1 MEEFRTHSTE
11 ARQLLSVVMPVF
23 GEGAHL
29 PAFLAAVRTSLDRC
43 NLSYEL
49 LLVDDGSPDDT
60 WHTIEVEANR
70 CHALLGLRLSRN
82 LRNEPALCAGFDHAL
97 VDTVII

>member
-60 WHTIEVEANR
+60 WQTIAVEAKS
-70 CHALLGLRLSRN
+70 CHALRGLRLSRN
-82 LRNEPALCAGFDHAL
+82 FGKESALCAGLEH
-97 VDTVII
+97 